1 MNSSD
6 FPPQELPLAA
16 PLDPLDAVGHLD
28 PYPYYAGLAAQPG
41 LYFEPRLKLWVAA
54 GAASVKAVMTHADC
68 RVRPL
73 AEPVPAAISGGT
85 AGEIF
90 GALVRMNEGERH
102 LQPKL
107 ALQRALAAVPLEF
120 AQQRAARIGRRLWL
134 RDDGLASWIF
144 DVPVSVVASLI
155 GFPDQQLPLLA
166 AWMGRF
172 VASLSPLSSGE
183 QIADA
188 HLAARDLMESFKQ
201 LVRQAAP
208 AHDEAPPSLLALV
221 SAEARAVG
229 WDDAHALL
237 ANLVGLLSQTYE
249 ATAGLI
255 GNSVVAL
262 VRQPEE
268 ERCEPADAAT
278 LVHSVS
284 LLDPPIQN
292 TRRFVARACE
302 VEGVALE
309 AGQAIL
315 LLLAA
320 ASRDPLGDGHAFGFG
335 YGPHACP
342 GHALACAIA
351 AGAMEVVTERTCA
364 QPAGTDFLQAL
375 RWRYRRLLNAR
386 IPEFTLA

>member
-6 FPPQELPLAA
+6 FPPQNTLLAA

-28 PYPYYAGLAAQPG
+28 PYPYYDTLATRPG

-54 GAASVKAVMTHADC
+54 SAASVKAVMMHADC

-73 AEPVPAAISGGT
+73 AEPVPQTISGGT

-102 LQPKL
+102 AQPKL
-107 ALQRALAAVPLEF
+107 ALQRALAAVPLEL
-120 AQQRAARIGRRLWL
+120 AQQRAADIGRRLW
-134 RDDGLASWIF
+134 RADGALAEWIF
-144 DVPVSVVASLI
+144 EVPVSTVASLI
-155 GFPDQQLPLLA
+155 GFADAQLPALA

-172 VASLSPLSSGE
+172 VACLSPLSSGE

-188 HLAARDLMESFKQ
+188 HGAARELMASFKALMQ
-201 LVRQAAP
+201 QAAP
-208 AHDEAPPSLLALV
+208 QEGSLLALV
-221 SAEARAVG
+221 IAEARAVG
-229 WDDAHALL
+229 WDDVHALL

-292 TRRFVARACE
+292 TRRFVARTCE
-302 VEGVALE
+302 IDGVALE
-309 AGQAIL
+309 AGQAVL

-320 ASRDPLGDGHAFGFG
+320 ASRDADGDGHAFGFG

-342 GHALACAIA
+342 GHALASAIA
-351 AGAMEVVTERTCA
+351 AGAMEVVIEHACSTPQGA
-364 QPAGTDFLQAL
+364 DYLQAL
-375 RWRYRRLLNAR
+375 RWNYRRSLNAR
-386 IPEFTLA
+386 IPEFTGA